1 MVTAALLKGARKH
14 SLPVDGVWAES
25 GQAEKLFP

>member
-1 MVTAALLKGARKH
+1 MLTAAFLKGARKH

-25 GQAEKLFP
+25 GLPEQPLP